1 MNIRLHRLY
10 AKAQEALR
18 KLLAAVV
25 CYKTTPR
32 HIGFIMDGNRR
43 YAQRVGIKT
52 NLGHSAGYEVL
63 LECLQ
68 WCLELNVSVVSVYA
82 FSIDNYKRSKEE
94 VDTLMDLGESKLL
107 ELCREAETLRERG
120 IRVQVLGDVSLAPK
134 RVQEAAERVA
144 RATRDNSRCVLN
156 ICFSYT
162 YVSHGVY
169 TGVRVALPHV
179 SVDGVCRSSE
189 EMMHA
194 SGLAATDKLRG
205 GCSHMDEYLYTA
217 GCPPIDLLIRT
228 SGETRLS
235 DFMMRQ
241 STCCLLHF
249 SPKLWPEFS
258 FIDLLQGIL
267 RYQECYDELEDA
279 RMCVDQAKGRAMLY
293 QHHMHEQHGR
303 HSGKDASSPYS
314 IITPEDTSSVESW
327 GEEGIRGTP

>member
-1 MNIRLHRLY
+1 MNGHLDGLF

-43 YAQRVGIKT
+43 YAQKLGIRT
-52 NLGHSAGYEVL
+52 SLGHSAGYEVL
-63 LECLQ
+63 LDCLQ

-82 FSIDNYKRSKEE
+82 FSIDNYKRSEEE

-107 ELCREAETLRERG
+107 ELCRESETLRERG

-144 RATRDNSRCVLN
+144 EATRDNDRCTLN

-162 YVSHGVY
+162 
-169 TGVRVALPHV
+169 
-179 SVDGVCRSSE
+179 SSE

-194 SGLAATDKLRG
+194 SGLAATDNMRG
-205 GCSHMDEYLYTA
+205 VCSHMDEYLYTA

-241 STCCLLHF
+241 SKCCLLHF

-267 RYQECYDELEDA
+267 RYQDCYCELEEA

-293 QHHMHEQHGR
+293 QHHMHEEHA

-327 GEEGIRGTP
+327 GEEGIRDAS